1 MMLLVKSS
9 CKDDNDKKLITN
21 RHLCTKSNLID
32 NEVTAIGAALDP
44 HEVLRLMVVVQ
55 VGQQPASRKIDI
67 KNFKIFRY

>member
-1 MMLLVKSS
+1 MKWLLYLPPSIETGKQ
-9 CKDDNDKKLITN
+9 
-21 RHLCTKSNLID
+21 TKSNLID